1 MSQQAHEKQLHMLWP
16 ERLLHSPPPV
26 VVPAGYAL
34 RTLRDEDKPGHLRV
48 MAEAGFD
55 QWNEQALEQ
64 WLFRVLPDGFFVVVH
79 RASGQ
84 VVATAMA
91 THNPSELHPYG
102 GELGWVAASPQH
114 AGRGLGIPVCRGH
127 GFSLAGG
134 VREAVLAVHAG
145 RVAQTV
151 IAGPPAGSARLPACV
166 EPGAPG
172 RARAGR
178 GARIRRAH
186 RPKEC
191 AGSGFIRVDRYVKG
205 SILVPRN
212 GGACS
217 VAPHGGF
224 IPLEHRDH
232 ALGAASRGARP

>member
-114 AGRGLGIPVCRGH
+114 AGRGLGMTVCAAVTARY
-127 GFSLAGG
+127 LQAGY
-134 VREAVLAVHAG
+134 RRIYLK
-145 RVAQTV
+145 TDDF
-151 IAGPPAGSARLPACV
+151 RLPAIKTYLKL
-166 EPGAPG
+166 G
-172 RARAGR
+172 
-178 GARIRRAH
+178 
-186 RPKEC
+186 
-191 AGSGFIRVDRYVKG
+191 YVPF
-205 SILVPRN
+205 LY
-212 GGACS
+212 A
-217 VAPHGGF
+217 
-224 IPLEHRDH
+224 EDM
-232 ALGAASRGARP
+232 ASRWREVCAKLSWPFTPDEWPRP